1 MVEKKKKIILILTL
15 ILLSHFCFAGIVV
28 QNSII
33 PLGYNFYY
41 DEDCF
46 RVDNEK
52 EYSCEFV
59 KELLSLNGGL
69 FWEFNSKN
77 TETPFHFMTGVE
89 LGFSRHGFFSFTF
102 PMIFQFT
109 LVKFEKSMIEL
120 QANADFGF
128 THGIKRGIYFF
139 YSPSVDVTFGRKDR
153 KWFYGGVGIGAEGT
167 CRAAHYKDYG
177 NDIYIG
183 ATIGLHLFVGVR
195 FPTW

>member
-1 MVEKKKKIILILTL
+1 MKKKILIVLSL
-15 ILLSHFCFAGIVV
+15 CLLSNFCFAGIVV
-28 QNSII
+28 QNSMI
-33 PLGYNFYY
+33 PLGYNFNY

-52 EYSCEFV
+52 EYSCDFLM
-59 KELLSLNGGL
+59 ELLSLNGGFL
-69 FWEFNSKN
+69 WEFNSKN

-109 LVKFEKSMIEL
+109 LVKFEKTMLEL

-167 CRAAHYKDYG
+167 CSAAHYKDYG

-183 ATIGLHLFVGVR
+183 ASIGLHAFVGVR

>member
-15 ILLSHFCFAGIVV
+15 IFLSHFCFAGIVV
-28 QNSII
+28 QNSMI
-33 PLGYNFYY
+33 PLGYNLNY

-46 RVDNEK
+46 RVDNPK
-52 EYSCEFV
+52 EFSCDFLM
-59 KELLSLNGGL
+59 ELLSLNGGFL
-69 FWEFNSKN
+69 WEFNSKN

-109 LVKFEKSMIEL
+109 LIKFEKTIIEL

-167 CRAAHYKDYG
+167 FRAAHYKDYG

-183 ATIGLHLFVGVR
+183 ATIGLHLFIGVR

>member
-1 MVEKKKKIILILTL
+1 MKKKILIVLSL
-15 ILLSHFCFAGIVV
+15 CLLSNFCFAGIVV
-28 QNSII
+28 QNGII
-33 PLGYNFYY
+33 PLGYDIRY
-41 DEDCF
+41 DENCF

-77 TETPFHFMTGVE
+77 TETPFHFMTGIE
-89 LGFSRHGFFSFTF
+89 LGFSKHGFFSFTF

-109 LVKFEKSMIEL
+109 LVKFEKTMIEL

>member
-1 MVEKKKKIILILTL
+1 MKKKILIVLSL
-15 ILLSHFCFAGIVV
+15 CLLSNFCFAGIVV
-28 QNSII
+28 QNSMI
-33 PLGYNFYY
+33 PLGYNFNY

-52 EYSCEFV
+52 EYSCDFLM
-59 KELLSLNGGL
+59 ELLSLNGGFL
-69 FWEFNSKN
+69 WEFNSKN

-109 LVKFEKSMIEL
+109 LVKFEKTMIEL

-183 ATIGLHLFVGVR
+183 ATIGLHLFIGVR

>member
-15 ILLSHFCFAGIVV
+15 IFVSHFCFAGIVV
-28 QNSII
+28 QNSMI
-33 PLGYNFYY
+33 PLGYNFNY

-46 RVDNEK
+46 RVDSEK
-52 EYSCEFV
+52 EYSCDFLM
-59 KELLSLNGGL
+59 ELLSINGGFL
-69 FWEFNSKN
+69 WEFNSKN

-183 ATIGLHLFVGVR
+183 ATIGLHLFIGVR